1 MSDDV
6 IIALVGLISAIG
18 GALASNLYAAA
29 KTGLRHTS
37 WRKRCKPTTN
47 AYGNGTAP

>member
-18 GALASNLYAAA
+18 GVLRRTCTPPP